1 MRLDSHRALT
11 LRFVF
16 ALTLIA
22 ALVSIGYVALC
33 YVIDRRPVSVE
44 FMRASTR
51 QAGYSQRIALLS
63 MGRAQGLAATAQADD
78 EAQLTQAIDA
88 MAQTEQALTK
98 TDPSMVDAIA
108 KSPKLHRLF
117 YDPPTQLDA
126 KAVQFLDAARRVA
139 AAPAGSLPPD
149 NPDIVLLRNLSG
161 ELLPG
166 FTQVAQRAQTQR
178 ETEKQLL
185 IWVETGIFGA
195 ILVALIAEAL
205 FIFQPMT
212 QLIVRETH
220 KLGTS
225 ERQLMAV
232 LNTVGE
238 AIISADEKGLIL
250 SVNNEAVRLWNY
262 EAKSLIGQS
271 IDHLFVEPGFF
282 AEASEQ
288 CAGQKT
294 VTYVEAEAIT
304 RTGQRFAAEVALDYA
319 QLDARLIYT
328 LAGRDI
334 TDRRLNEKRLNEA
347 KDMAE
352 LGNRAKS
359 EFLANMSHEIR
370 TPLNGVIGMTGL
382 LMETQLSPT
391 QHDYVETIRA
401 SGESLMTII
410 NDILDFSK
418 IEAGHFTLSEHPF
431 DVRACVEGAL
441 DVLGPRAMEKH
452 LDLVYYVEEDV
463 PGMVLGDEQ
472 RLRQVLIN
480 LIGNAVKFTVTG
492 EVYMEVNARA
502 VAPDERGSLDQR
514 ELWELT
520 FRVRDSGIGIPH
532 EKMDRLF
539 KVFSQIDATNTRTF
553 GGTGLGLAISKRI
566 TEMMGGSIA
575 VTSEVGQGSTF
586 MFTIRVPQAPGARR
600 SLTEAIGSKLRGRKL
615 LVVED
620 NETSRALLVHHTRR
634 WGMEVTDCA
643 SGQEAIKIVLAGGP
657 FDVGVLDLLMPGMH
671 GLELALALRRLPATV
686 DIPLILLRSS
696 SAQEAD
702 PRQKNLTLVSTMPK
716 PWKPATLQREL
727 IRVLDHREV
736 SACIV
741 APTQLLTPNMAEIAP
756 VEILVVEDNP
766 TNQQVVL
773 MVLRAL
779 GYQPDVAENGRT
791 GIEKV
796 SSHKYD
802 IVLLDLQMPD
812 IDGFEVAKHI
822 REHLSYQPVIVA
834 ITAGASAE
842 DRQRCIDAG
851 MDDYVLKPFKI
862 SLLKDVVLKY
872 ARNSARARGV
882 QEMGKRIAPVLTGTV
897 PQRSARSPAR
907 TPQMEG

>member
-16 ALTLIA
+16 ALALIA
-22 ALVSIGYVALC
+22 ALVSAGYLLLC
-33 YVIDRRPVSVE
+33 YIINHRLVYFDFV
-44 FMRASTR
+44 RAGDR
-51 QAGYSQRIALLS
+51 QASYSQRIVVLS
-63 MGRAQGLAATAQADD
+63 TGLVQGMAPTARDGD
-78 EAQLTQAIDA
+78 EAQLTQAISE
-88 MAQTEQALTK
+88 MAEERHALTK
-98 TDPSMVDAIA
+98 DNPVFASTIA
-108 KSPKLHRLF
+108 GVPALHALF
-117 YDPPTQLDA
+117 YDSPGALDA
-126 KAVQFLDAARRVA
+126 KTSQFLDTARRIAASYPGNIPADSPDVA
-139 AAPAGSLPPD
+139 
-149 NPDIVLLRNLSG
+149 LLRRLG
-161 ELLPG
+161 DELLLG
-166 FTQVAQRAQTQR
+166 YTQVVQETKIQREEERDDLIRIETAIFAAILAALLAEGFWIFRPMAQR
-178 ETEKQLL
+178 
-185 IWVETGIFGA
+185 
-195 ILVALIAEAL
+195 IASER
-205 FIFQPMT
+205 Q
-212 QLIVRETH
+212 

-238 AIISADEKGLIL
+238 AIISADGKGLIF

-262 EAKSLIGQS
+262 EVESLIGQS

-288 CAGQKT
+288 CAGQET
-294 VTYVEAEAIT
+294 ITYVEAEAIT
-304 RTGQRFAAEVALDYA
+304 RTGHRFAAEVALDYA
-319 QLDARLIYT
+319 EVDGKLIYT

-334 TDRRLNEKRLNEA
+334 TDRRQNENRLNEA

-382 LMETQLSPT
+382 LMETELSPT

-418 IEAGHFTLSEHPF
+418 IEAGHFSLSEHAF
-431 DVRACVEGAL
+431 ELRSCVEGAL
-441 DVLGPRAMEKH
+441 DVLGPRAMEKNI
-452 LDLVYYVEEDV
+452 DLVYFVSEEV

-480 LIGNAVKFTVTG
+480 LIGNAVKFTAKG
-492 EVYMEVNARA
+492 EVYLEVDARE
-502 VAPDERGSLDQR
+502 VAPDERAALDQR
-514 ELWELT
+514 ELWEIS
-520 FRVRDSGIGIPH
+520 FSVRDSGIGIPH

-539 KVFSQIDATNTRTF
+539 KVFSQIDGTNTRTF
-553 GGTGLGLAISKRI
+553 GGTGLGLAISKRL
-566 TEMMGGSIA
+566 TEMMGGHIA
-575 VTSEVGQGSTF
+575 VTSEEGQGSTF
-586 MFTIRVPQAPGARR
+586 VFTIRVPQAPGQRR
-600 SLTEAIGSKLRGRKL
+600 SITEAIGSKLRGRRL

-634 WGMEVTDCA
+634 WGMEVVDCA
-643 SGQEAIKIVLAGGP
+643 SGQEAIQAVLAGAR
-657 FDVGVLDLLMPGMH
+657 FDAAVLDMLMPGMH
-671 GLELALALRRLPATV
+671 GLDLAIALRRLPATV
-686 DIPLILLRSS
+686 DVPLILLRSLS
-696 SAQEAD
+696 TPDTDS
-702 PRQKNLTLVSTMPK
+702 RQKNLQSISTMPK

-727 IRVLDHREV
+727 TRVLDQREV

-741 APTQLLTPNMAEIAP
+741 APTQLLTPNMAETAP

-779 GYQPDVAENGRT
+779 GYQPDIAENGRT

-802 IVLLDLQMPD
+802 IILLDLQMPD
-812 IDGFEVAKHI
+812 IDGFEVARHI
-822 REHLSYQPVIVA
+822 REHLNYQPVIVA

-842 DRQRCIDAG
+842 DRQRCLDAG

-862 SLLKDVVLKY
+862 SVLKDVVLKY
-872 ARNSARARGV
+872 ARNSNRARKV
-882 QEMGKRIAPVLTGTV
+882 PEMGNRVAPVLTGTV
-897 PQRSARSPAR
+897 PQRATRAPADTFR
-907 TPQMEG
+907 LEN

>member
-16 ALTLIA
+16 ALALIA
-22 ALVSIGYVALC
+22 ALVSAGYLLLC
-33 YVIDRRPVSVE
+33 YIINHRLVYFDFI
-44 FMRASTR
+44 RAGDQ
-51 QAGYSQRIALLS
+51 QATSSQQIVLLS
-63 MGRAQGLAATAQADD
+63 TGLVQGMAPVAHDGDQAL
-78 EAQLTQAIDA
+78 LTQAIGD
-88 MAQTEQALTK
+88 MAEGQRILTK
-98 TDPSMVDAIA
+98 DNAVFVATIA
-108 KSPKLHRLF
+108 SVPKLHAIF
-117 YDPPTQLDA
+117 YDPPIALDA
-126 KAVQFLDAARRVA
+126 RTSQFLDTARRIAASYPGNIPADDPDVA
-139 AAPAGSLPPD
+139 
-149 NPDIVLLRNLSG
+149 LLRRLG
-161 ELLPG
+161 DEVLQG
-166 FTQVAQRAQTQR
+166 YTQVVQETKVQR
-178 ETEKQLL
+178 EAEREGL
-185 IWVETGIFGA
+185 IRIETAIFAA
-195 ILVALIAEAL
+195 ILLALVAEGL
-205 FIFQPMT
+205 FIFRPMA
-212 QLIVRETH
+212 QRIASERY
-220 KLGTS
+220 KLGAS
-225 ERQLMAV
+225 ERQLTAV

-262 EAKSLIGQS
+262 EVESLLGQS
-271 IDHLFVEPGFF
+271 LDHLFVEPGFF

-294 VTYVEAEAIT
+294 ITYVEAEAIT
-304 RTGQRFAAEVALDYA
+304 RTGRRFAAEVALDYA
-319 QLDARLIYT
+319 QLDGKLIYT

-334 TDRRLNEKRLNEA
+334 TDRRQNENRLNEA

-418 IEAGHFTLSEHPF
+418 IEAGHFSLSEHAF
-431 DVRACVEGAL
+431 DLRVCVEGAL

-452 LDLVYYVEEDV
+452 IDLIYFVAEDV

-480 LIGNAVKFTVTG
+480 LIGNAVKFTSVG
-492 EVYMEVNARA
+492 EVYLDVSARA
-502 VAPDERGSLDQR
+502 VAAEEREALDQR
-514 ELWELT
+514 ELWEIT
-520 FRVRDSGIGIPH
+520 FAVRDSGIGIPH
-532 EKMDRLF
+532 DKMDRLF

-553 GGTGLGLAISKRI
+553 GGTGLGLAISKRL

-575 VTSEVGQGSTF
+575 VTSEVDKGSTF
-586 MFTIRVPQAPGARR
+586 VFTIRVPQAPGQRR
-600 SLTEAIGSKLRGRKL
+600 SLTEAIGSKLRGRRL
-615 LVVED
+615 LVVDD
-620 NETSRALLVHHTRR
+620 NETSRALLVHHTSR
-634 WGMEVTDCA
+634 WGMAVTDCA
-643 SGQEAIKIVLAGGP
+643 SGREAIQAVISGAT
-657 FDVGVLDLLMPGMH
+657 FDVAVLDALMPDMH
-671 GLELALALRRLPATV
+671 GLDLAIALRRLPATV

-696 SAQEAD
+696 SAEEAD
-702 PRQKNLTLVSTMPK
+702 SRKKNLTSLSTLAK

-741 APTQLLTPNMAEIAP
+741 APTQLLNPNMAEIAP

-766 TNQQVVL
+766 TNQQVML

-779 GYQPDVAENGRT
+779 GYQPDIAENGRT

-812 IDGFEVAKHI
+812 IDGFEVARHI

-842 DRQRCIDAG
+842 DRQRCLDAG

-872 ARNSARARGV
+872 ARKSSRGQV
-882 QEMGKRIAPVLTGTV
+882 VDTAIPRVAPLLTGII
-897 PQRSARSPAR
+897 PQRASRPR
-907 TPQMEG
+907 EPQIGS

>member
-1 MRLDSHRALT
+1 MRLDSQRALT

-22 ALVSIGYVALC
+22 ALVSAGYLVLC
-33 YVIDRRPVSVE
+33 YAINYRLVHFDFIRTGD
-44 FMRASTR
+44 R
-51 QAGYSQRIALLS
+51 QANYSQRIVVLS
-63 MGRAQGLAATAQADD
+63 TGLIEGMAPAAQADD
-78 EAQLTQAIDA
+78 QALLTQAIGE
-88 MAQTEQALTK
+88 MVEEQQKLTK
-98 TDPSMVDAIA
+98 TDPVLVEVITET
-108 KSPKLHRLF
+108 PKIHALF
-117 YDPPTQLDA
+117 YDPPVALDA
-126 KAVQFLDAARRVA
+126 RTSQFLDVARRVTA
-139 AAPAGSLPPD
+139 SYPGNIPANDPD
-149 NPDIVLLRNLSG
+149 VALLRRLG
-161 ELLPG
+161 DELLAG
-166 FTQVAQRAQTQR
+166 YTQVVEEAKNQREVERSELIKTETAIFAAILLALVAEGFFIFRPMAQR
-178 ETEKQLL
+178 
-185 IWVETGIFGA
+185 
-195 ILVALIAEAL
+195 IASE
-205 FIFQPMT
+205 
-212 QLIVRETH
+212 RH
-220 KLGTS
+220 KLGAS

-238 AIISADEKGLIL
+238 AIISTDDKGLIL

-262 EAKSLIGQS
+262 EVDSLIGQS
-271 IDHLFVEPGFF
+271 LDHLFVEPGFF

-288 CAGQKT
+288 CAGQQT
-294 VTYVEAEAIT
+294 ITYVEAEAIT
-304 RTGQRFAAEVALDYA
+304 RTGHRFAAEVALDYA
-319 QLDARLIYT
+319 EVDGKLIYT

-334 TDRRLNEKRLNEA
+334 TDRRQNENRLNDA

-382 LMETQLSPT
+382 LMETELSAT

-418 IEAGHFTLSEHPF
+418 IEAGHFSLSEHPF

-441 DVLGPRAMEKH
+441 DVLGPRAMEKG
-452 LDLVYYVEEDV
+452 LDLVYYVADEV
-463 PGMVLGDEQ
+463 PAMVLGDDQ

-480 LIGNAVKFTVTG
+480 LIGNAVKFTSQG
-492 EVYMEVNARA
+492 EVYVEVGARS
-502 VAPDERGSLDQR
+502 VAPDENEKLDQR
-514 ELWELT
+514 RSLWEIT
-520 FRVRDSGIGIPH
+520 FSVRDSGIGIPH
-532 EKMDRLF
+532 DKMDRLF
-539 KVFSQIDATNTRTF
+539 KVFSQIDATNTRNF

-566 TEMMGGSIA
+566 TEMMGGTIA
-575 VTSEVGQGSTF
+575 VTSEVGLGSTF
-586 MFTIRVPQAPGARR
+586 LFNIRVPQAEGQRR
-600 SLTEAIGSKLRGRKL
+600 SITESIGSKLRGRKV

-620 NETSRALLVHHTRR
+620 NEVSRALLVHHAQR

-643 SGQEAIKIVLAGGP
+643 SGQEAIQAVLSNGSY
-657 FDVGVLDLLMPGMH
+657 DVAVIDLVMPGMH
-671 GLELALALRRLPATV
+671 GLDVAIALRRLPATV
-686 DIPLILLRSS
+686 DMPLILLRSS
-696 SAQEAD
+696 FAEQVD
-702 PRQKNLTLVSTMPK
+702 PRQKNLTSISTMAK
-716 PWKPATLQREL
+716 PWKPATLQRE
-727 IRVLDHREV
+727 ITRVLDDREV

-791 GIEKV
+791 AIEKV

-812 IDGFEVAKHI
+812 IDGFEVARHI
-822 REHLSYQPVIVA
+822 REHLNYQPVIVA
-834 ITAGASAE
+834 ITAGATAE
-842 DRQRCIDAG
+842 DRQRCADAG

-862 SLLKDVVLKY
+862 SILKDVVLKY
-872 ARNSARARGV
+872 ARRSQR
-882 QEMGKRIAPVLTGTV
+882 QPSEV
-897 PQRSARSPAR
+897 PSMPA
-907 TPQMEG
+907 

>member
-16 ALTLIA
+16 ALALIA
-22 ALVSIGYVALC
+22 ALVSAGYIALY
-33 YVIDRRPVSVE
+33 YVINRRPVSVD
-44 FMRASTR
+44 FMRTSSR
-51 QAGYSQRIALLS
+51 QADYAQRIALLS
-63 MGRAQGLAATAQADD
+63 LGSVQGMGGAAQANDP
-78 EAQLTQAIDA
+78 AQLVHTIDM
-88 MAQTEQALTK
+88 MARAEDEMTTS
-98 TDPSMVDAIA
+98 DPRMVATLA
-108 KSPKLHRLF
+108 KSPQLHALF
-117 YDPPTQLDA
+117 YDPPTQLNA
-126 KAVQFLDAARRVA
+126 RTAQFLGAARRVA
-139 AAPAGSLPPD
+139 AASPDSLPPD
-149 NPDIVLLRNLSG
+149 NPDIALLRTLSAQ
-161 ELLPG
+161 LFRD
-166 FTQVAQRAQTQR
+166 FTLAEDAAQTQR
-178 ETEKQLL
+178 QTEKQLL
-185 IWVETGIFGA
+185 IWVETGILAA
-195 ILVALIAEAL
+195 ILLALLAEGL
-205 FIFQPMT
+205 FIFRPMA
-212 QLIVRETH
+212 QRIASERH
-220 KLGTS
+220 KLGAS

-262 EAKSLIGQS
+262 EVESLIGQS

-319 QLDARLIYT
+319 QLDGKLIYT

-418 IEAGHFTLSEHPF
+418 IEAGHFTLSEYPF
-431 DVRACVEGAL
+431 DVRACAEGAL

-452 LDLVYYVEEDV
+452 LDLVYFVDEDV

-480 LIGNAVKFTVTG
+480 LIGNAVKFTSAG
-492 EVYMEVNARA
+492 EVYLEVNARA
-502 VAPDERGSLDQR
+502 VAPDERESLDQR

-532 EKMDRLF
+532 EKMGRLF

-566 TEMMGGSIA
+566 TEMMGGAIA

-643 SGQEAIKIVLAGGP
+643 SGQEAIKLVLAGGP
-657 FDVGVLDLLMPGMH
+657 FDVAVIDLLMPGMH

-702 PRQKNLTLVSTMPK
+702 PRQKNLTSVSTMPK

-779 GYQPDVAENGRT
+779 GYQPDIAENGRT

-812 IDGFEVAKHI
+812 IDGFEVARHI

-872 ARNSARARGV
+872 ARRTQR
-882 QEMGKRIAPVLTGTV
+882 RPVKLPTM
-897 PQRSARSPAR
+897 PI
-907 TPQMEG
+907 